1 LANQLTQGGGD
12 VQAFEGS

>member
-1 LANQLTQGGGD
+1 LTNQLTQGGGD